1 MNKAEKMKKLALS
14 MKDFFKKNGSFD
26 DKRLYRSC
34 LSRIKT
40 EAAKGKLEH
49 TFHVD
54 ECDYNNVDVE
64 MVAAWLEK
72 DGFEVSLKPFFTD
85 EIDED
90 IELIEDWEMKVSW
103 E

>member
-14 MKDFFKKNGSFD
+14 MKKFFKKNGSFD

-49 TFHVD
+49 AFHVD
-54 ECDYNNVDVE
+54 ECDYNNIDVE
-64 MVAAWLEK
+64 MVAAWLER
-72 DGFEVSLKPFFTD
+72 DGFEVMLTPFFTD

-103 E
+103 K

>member
-14 MKDFFKKNGSFD
+14 MKDFYKRRGSFS
-26 DKRLYRSC
+26 DKWLYRSC

-40 EAAKGKLEH
+40 EAAKGKLEY

-54 ECDYNNVDVE
+54 ESDYNNVDVE
-64 MVAAWLEK
+64 MVVAWLK
-72 DGFEVSLKPFFTD
+72 RDGFEVLLKPFFED

-90 IELIEDWEMKVSW
+90 IEDIEDWEMRVSW

>member
-14 MKDFFKKNGSFD
+14 MKNYFIKKGSFA

-34 LSRIKT
+34 LKRIKT
-40 EAAKGKLEH
+40 EAKKGKFKW
-49 TFHVD
+49 TFLISEYD
-54 ECDYNNVDVE
+54 DDIQIDVE

-72 DGFEVSLKPFFTD
+72 DGFEVSLKSFYEN
-85 EIDED
+85 EIDE
-90 IELIEDWEMKVSW
+90 EVEDWEMKVSW

>member
-14 MKDFFKKNGSFD
+14 MKDLFKRKGSFD
-26 DKRLYRSC
+26 DRRLYRSC
-34 LSRIKT
+34 LSRIKI

-49 TFHVD
+49 TFSID
-54 ECDYNNVDVE
+54 ECDYSNINVE
-64 MVAAWLEK
+64 MIAAWLKK
-72 DGFEVSLKPFFTD
+72 DGFEVSLKPFFED

-90 IELIEDWEMKVSW
+90 IEDWEMKVSW

>member
-14 MKDFFKKNGSFD
+14 MKDFFKKNGSLD
-26 DKRLYRSC
+26 DKRLYRFC
-34 LSRIKT
+34 LSRIKI

-49 TFHVD
+49 AFHVD
-54 ECDYNNVDVE
+54 KSDYDNIDIEV
-64 MVAAWLEK
+64 VATWLKK
-72 DGFEVSLKPFFTD
+72 DGFEVSLKPFFEN

-90 IELIEDWEMKVSW
+90 IELIEDWKMRVSW